1 MAFAK
6 YYWEQGGEALKSGDT
21 SLLKTLASEDCNVC
35 TAYVDSIDE
44 DAKKGLHANKN
55 PSQIKSAKVTA
66 ETEGMSDEVVTLEVT
81 DKKYLVVDETGEPVG
96 QTDPVDYDIQI
107 YVNWEDSRW
116 TVVDSYMITK

>member
-6 YYWEQGGEALKSGDT
+6 YYWNEGGEALESGDT
-21 SLLKTLASEDCNVC
+21 SLLMTLASEDCSVC
-35 TAYVDSIDE
+35 TAYVDSIDA

-55 PSQIKSAKVTA
+55 PTQIGSAKVTD
-66 ETEGMSDEVVTLEVT
+66 ETERMSDQVVTLEVT
-81 DKKYLVVDETGEPVG
+81 ETKYLVVDENGEAVG
-96 QTDPVDYDIQI
+96 QTTPVDYDIQI